1 MKNVKTLI
9 NIFLLNINLLSYTFS
24 SYLIF
29 PFKTKKS
36 IIEDTEHNMTRLFR
50 SLLPNNIYI
59 NLEISEPNQKV
70 EAFLVSDYVEFFF
83 SEKTKNNP
91 RTNVT
96 NPQVDDVGCELEN
109 FLIKTFQKLWK

>member
-1 MKNVKTLI
+1 MKIVKTLI

-36 IIEDTEHNMTRLFR
+36 IIDDTEHNMTRLFR

-59 NLEISEPNQKV
+59 NLEISNQNK
-70 EAFLVSDYVEFFF
+70 
-83 SEKTKNNP
+83 K
-91 RTNVT
+91 
-96 NPQVDDVGCELEN
+96 
-109 FLIKTFQKLWK
+109 

>member
-9 NIFLLNINLLSYTFS
+9 NIFLLNIILFSYTF

-36 IIEDTEHNMTRLFR
+36 IIEDTEHNITRLFR

-59 NLEISEPNQKV
+59 YLEIGEPKQNV
-70 EAFLVSDYVEFFF
+70 EAFLVSSFVEIFFF
-83 SEKTKNNP
+83 
-91 RTNVT
+91 
-96 NPQVDDVGCELEN
+96 
-109 FLIKTFQKLWK
+109 

>member
-36 IIEDTEHNMTRLFR
+36 IIEDTEHNKTRLFS

-59 NLEISEPNQKV
+59 NLEISEPKQKV
-70 EAFLVSDYVEFFF
+70 EIMLNFFF
-83 SEKTKNNP
+83 
-91 RTNVT
+91 
-96 NPQVDDVGCELEN
+96 
-109 FLIKTFQKLWK
+109 QKKLKIIQGLMLQTHKLMM

>member
-1 MKNVKTLI
+1 M
-9 NIFLLNINLLSYTFS
+9 LNINLLSYTFS

-36 IIEDTEHNMTRLFR
+36 IIEDTEHNKTRLFS

-59 NLEISEPNQKV
+59 NLEISEPKQKV

-83 SEKTKNNP
+83 
-91 RTNVT
+91 
-96 NPQVDDVGCELEN
+96 
-109 FLIKTFQKLWK
+109 QKKLKIIQGLMLQTHKLMM